1 MGGDRVRDSRRGRR
15 EGWWAGLALVAAT
28 MSALDGVFTWLGLTV
43 GYVRE
48 VNPLLVALIDQTSVV
63 VAMAVRALV
72 GVALVGA
79 LYVIA
84 TSPTDEAH
92 TSHTPSA
99 DPTTPS
105 TRVSARERVA
115 ARVALVVATVALSA
129 VTVWHCVLM
138 VRYLSESV

>member
-1 MGGDRVRDSRRGRR
+1 MSGVMDSRRH
-15 EGWWAGLALVAAT
+15 WWTGLALGAAT

-48 VNPLLVALIDQTSVV
+48 VNPLLVALIDQTSPA

-84 TSPTDEAH
+84 TSPP
-92 TSHTPSA
+92 HTPSS
-99 DPTTPS
+99 S

>member
-1 MGGDRVRDSRRGRR
+1 MSGVMDSRYGV
-15 EGWWAGLALVAAT
+15 LALVAAT

-48 VNPLLVALIDQTSVV
+48 MNPLLVALIDQTSVV

-105 TRVSARERVA
+105 TPTRVSARERVA

>member
-1 MGGDRVRDSRRGRR
+1 MGGDRVMDSWRGRR

-48 VNPLLVALIDQTSVV
+48 MNPLLVALIDQTSVV

-79 LYVIA
+79 LYVIGE
-84 TSPTDEAH
+84 S
-92 TSHTPSA
+92 
-99 DPTTPS
+99 S

>member
-1 MGGDRVRDSRRGRR
+1 MSGVMDSRYGV
-15 EGWWAGLALVAAT
+15 LALGAAT

-63 VAMAVRALV
+63 VAMTVRALV

-79 LYVIA
+79 LYVIGE
-84 TSPTDEAH
+84 S
-92 TSHTPSA
+92 
-99 DPTTPS
+99 S

-115 ARVALVVATVALSA
+115 ARVALVVATVALSG